1 MSVVVGV
8 DGSAGSVR
16 ALKWAAEEA
25 KARKT
30 VLKVVF
36 AWSFLDQPQGTF
48 DPNYGEEQAR
58 ARLEEILASHAAD
71 LDGVDVERLVVNDLH
86 RCVPAYYGIRLI
98 GPLLS
103 RSPMFRH
110 DGPLSVLRGF
120 HRSELREIA
129 ETAGLKDYTLR
140 WHWAFRWCL
149 STL

>member
-48 DPNYGEEQAR
+48 DPNYGEAQAR
-58 ARLEEILASHAAD
+58 EKLDEILAGVAAD
-71 LDGVDVERLVVNDLH
+71 LEGVDVEPLVVNDLPASALLDQATDAEALVVGSRGLGGFRGLLLGSVSQQVANH
-86 RCVPAYYGIRLI
+86 APCAVVIVPGEERK
-98 GPLLS
+98 
-103 RSPMFRH
+103 R
-110 DGPLSVLRGF
+110 
-120 HRSELREIA
+120 
-129 ETAGLKDYTLR
+129 
-140 WHWAFRWCL
+140 
-149 STL
+149 

>member
-58 ARLEEILASHAAD
+58 AKLDEILASHAAD
-71 LDGVDVERLVVNDLH
+71 LDGVDVERLVVNDLPASALLDQAKGADALVVGSRGLGGFRGLLLGSVSQQVANH
-86 RCVPAYYGIRLI
+86 APCAVVIVPGEE
-98 GPLLS
+98 
-103 RSPMFRH
+103 
-110 DGPLSVLRGF
+110 RG
-120 HRSELREIA
+120 
-129 ETAGLKDYTLR
+129 K
-140 WHWAFRWCL
+140 
-149 STL
+149 

>member
-36 AWSFLDQPQGTF
+36 AWSFLDQPEGTF

-58 ARLEEILASHAAD
+58 AKLDELLASHAAE
-71 LDGVDVERLVVNDLH
+71 LDGVDVERLVVNDLPASALLDQAKGADALVVGSRGLGGFRGLLLGSVSQQVANH
-86 RCVPAYYGIRLI
+86 APCAVVIVPGEERA
-98 GPLLS
+98 
-103 RSPMFRH
+103 
-110 DGPLSVLRGF
+110 
-120 HRSELREIA
+120 
-129 ETAGLKDYTLR
+129 K
-140 WHWAFRWCL
+140 
-149 STL
+149 

>member
-58 ARLEEILASHAAD
+58 AKLEEILASHAAD
-71 LDGVDVERLVVNDLH
+71 LDGVDVERLVVNDLPASALLDQAKGADALVVGSRGLGGFRGLLLGSVSQQVANH
-86 RCVPAYYGIRLI
+86 APCAVVIVPGEE
-98 GPLLS
+98 
-103 RSPMFRH
+103 
-110 DGPLSVLRGF
+110 RG
-120 HRSELREIA
+120 
-129 ETAGLKDYTLR
+129 K
-140 WHWAFRWCL
+140 
-149 STL
+149 

>member
-58 ARLEEILASHAAD
+58 ARLDEILASHAAD
-71 LDGVDVERLVVNDLH
+71 LDGVDVERLVVNDLPASALLDQAKGADALVVGSRGLGGFRGLLLGSVSQQVANH
-86 RCVPAYYGIRLI
+86 APCAVVIVPGEE
-98 GPLLS
+98 
-103 RSPMFRH
+103 
-110 DGPLSVLRGF
+110 RG
-120 HRSELREIA
+120 
-129 ETAGLKDYTLR
+129 K
-140 WHWAFRWCL
+140 
-149 STL
+149 